1 MNTFAQAVE
10 NHNNLGYT
18 QNGMTTN
25 LSSLDPCVDLFFS
38 IASSRGKDQTA
49 AFDRAF
55 RAEPSVAV
63 RMLFWARD
71 VRGGAGERDTFRN
84 LIRHL
89 EKTQPDVMSRVLH
102 LVPEYGRWDDLLV
115 FETPHLKLQAYS
127 IINRAL
133 RSGNGL
139 AAKWMPRK
147 GKIAAELRDYMN
159 ETPRG
164 YRKLIVGLTNVVE
177 QKMCSNQWSDINY
190 GHVPSV
196 AAARYQK
203 AFGRHDLA
211 RYTEYKL
218 SLAAGTGKINAQ
230 AIYPHDVLKAVNSG
244 DPEVARAQW
253 DALPNYLGDDFIL
266 PMIDVSGS
274 MTCPVAGS
282 RNLTCMDVAV
292 SLGLYLAD
300 KQQGAFNGMF
310 LTFSADSRIRKL
322 SGDILDKLSDIKDSD
337 WGMNTSLESAF
348 REVLTVAKNSN
359 IPADQMPRYIL
370 ILSDMEFDAA
380 VAVRFTPFSGHSSNP
395 RAIEMAQEMYEQA
408 GYTLPKLIFWNLNA
422 RPGNVPVRFREE
434 GTALV
439 SGFSPSLLKSILAAK
454 TFTPVDIM
462 MQTLNSE
469 RYQSISQYI

>member
-1 MNTFAQAVE
+1 
-10 NHNNLGYT
+10 
-18 QNGMTTN
+18 
-25 LSSLDPCVDLFFS
+25 
-38 IASSRGKDQTA
+38 
-49 AFDRAF
+49 
-55 RAEPSVAV
+55 
-63 RMLFWARD
+63 
-71 VRGGAGERDTFRN
+71 
-84 LIRHL
+84 
-89 EKTQPDVMSRVLH
+89 
-102 LVPEYGRWDDLLV
+102 
-115 FETPHLKLQAYS
+115 
-127 IINRAL
+127 
-133 RSGNGL
+133 
-139 AAKWMPRK
+139 
-147 GKIAAELRDYMN
+147 
-159 ETPRG
+159 
-164 YRKLIVGLTNVVE
+164 
-177 QKMCSNQWSDINY
+177 
-190 GHVPSV
+190 
-196 AAARYQK
+196 
-203 AFGRHDLA
+203 
-211 RYTEYKL
+211 
-218 SLAAGTGKINAQ
+218 
-230 AIYPHDVLKAVNSG
+230 
-244 DPEVARAQW
+244 
-253 DALPNYLGDDFIL
+253 
-266 PMIDVSGS
+266 MIDVSGS

-380 VAVRFTPFSGHSSNP
+380 VRFTPFSGHSSNP
-395 RAIEMAQEMYEQA
+395 RAIGMAQEMYEQA